1 MRRCL
6 IIRLA
11 CIVETVALFTW
22 RTAQG
27 LSGVA
32 ACEGCAQE
40 YQHDPLRSPAR
51 LRPCPPGLV
60 RLTRAVRALGVILET
75 QTSVLHELTVHLD
88 TGKGS

>member
-6 IIRLA
+6 IIRLV
-11 CIVETVALFTW
+11 CIALIAALLAW
-22 RTAQG
+22 HTAQG

-75 QTSVLHELTVHLD
+75 QTSVLHELTVQLD
-88 TGKGS
+88 AGKG